1 MAFAIPAGVTAALP
15 YALAGAPYVFNI
27 GKKYADPGLSG
38 LGGAIGSLGG
48 KGGRKI
54 GKAVGHTIASGL
66 AAAFGYAN
74 GGLVVRPRLPM
85 KSGGYQRGGRVVVSN
100 RRPACRR
107 RF

>member
-1 MAFAIPAGVTAALP
+1 MAFAIPAGVSALAP
-15 YALAGAPYVFNI
+15 YALAAAPYVFNI

-38 LGGAIGSLGG
+38 LGGAIGSIGG
-48 KGGRKI
+48 KSGRKI

-66 AAAFGYAN
+66 AAAFGYAD

-85 KSGGYQRGGRVVVSN
+85 KSGGYQRGGRVVVSM
-100 RRPACRR
+100 RRPSVRR